1 MFVDFIRQTIPVNDS
16 EVVGDINQR
25 TRGTEFY
32 GMSSN
37 YVLLNQL
44 FSYAQLHLEQG
55 PVESEYQD
63 VSSRLHRPNPDA
75 HTSSSAPVHTTW
87 DLGSQATGFS
97 SGPGGRAGLV
107 SIVNLLSNE
116 EALIPPSRAK
126 TPQDLTAEELHHSQT
141 PRGLQRSLP
150 ASHDQ
155 GRSNLAGHA
164 QFSSRIPAFDTTPSR
179 EEASS
184 HTTLLTIKRRL
195 EREYVRNY
203 FHNLHYLHPMLDSS
217 DFMALCEDH
226 IWCVDAPNEKAKDRR
241 HFFALYNIVVA
252 VGALV
257 AGEDFSNEFGREL
270 SMYDESLRGHRRPS
284 PPFTSQMFSRIYFR
298 KSWTL
303 LGDVFEVC
311 SLESAQTLL
320 LMVRRRPPCIERY
333 ATER

>member
-1 MFVDFIRQTIPVNDS
+1 
-16 EVVGDINQR
+16 
-25 TRGTEFY
+25 
-32 GMSSN
+32 MSSN

-44 FSYAQLHLEQG
+44 FSYAQLHLEHG
-55 PVESEYQD
+55 PIESEGQD
-63 VSSRLHRPNPDA
+63 DSPRLRRPSFDA
-75 HTSSSAPVHTTW
+75 HGSSSAPSHATW
-87 DLGSQATGFS
+87 DLGGQTSGFS

-126 TPQDLTAEELHHSQT
+126 TPQDLTAEELQHSQT
-141 PRGLQRSLP
+141 HRVGLQRSLP

-155 GRSNLAGHA
+155 GRSNVAGHA
-164 QFSSRIPAFDTTPSR
+164 EFSSRTPASETTQSR
-179 EEASS
+179 EASS
-184 HTTLLTIKRRL
+184 HTTLLMAKKRL

-226 IWCVDAPNEKAKDRR
+226 IWSFDAPNEKAKDRR

-270 SMYDESLRGHRRPS
+270 SMYNESLRGHRRPS

-320 LMVRRRPPCIERY
+320 LMVGSCLLCIERGVL
-333 ATER
+333 TSV

>member
-1 MFVDFIRQTIPVNDS
+1 
-16 EVVGDINQR
+16 VVGDINQR

-44 FSYAQLHLEQG
+44 FSYAQLHLEHG
-55 PVESEYQD
+55 PVESEGQD
-63 VSSRLHRPNPDA
+63 DSFRLHRPNLDA
-75 HTSSSAPVHTTW
+75 RSSPSAPLHTAW
-87 DLGSQATGFS
+87 DLGGQTTGFNN
-97 SGPGGRAGLV
+97 GPGGRTGLV

-116 EALIPPSRAK
+116 EALIPPSRPK
-126 TPQDLTAEELHHSQT
+126 TPQDLTPEELHHSQT
-141 PRGLQRSLP
+141 PRAGFQRSLP
-150 ASHDQ
+150 ASLD
-155 GRSNLAGHA
+155 RERPNPASHA
-164 QFSSRIPAFDTTPSR
+164 QHAARFSASGTTTSR
-179 EEASS
+179 EASS
-184 HTTLLTIKRRL
+184 HTTLLVAKRRL

-226 IWCVDAPNEKAKDRR
+226 IWSVDAPNERAKDRR

-257 AGEDFSNEFGREL
+257 AGVDFSNEFGREL
-270 SMYDESLRGHRRPS
+270 RMYDDNLRGHRRPS

-320 LMVRRRPPCIERY
+320 LMVGPRISCIERDDKK
-333 ATER
+333 R

>member
-1 MFVDFIRQTIPVNDS
+1 
-16 EVVGDINQR
+16 
-25 TRGTEFY
+25 
-32 GMSSN
+32 
-37 YVLLNQL
+37 
-44 FSYAQLHLEQG
+44 
-55 PVESEYQD
+55 
-63 VSSRLHRPNPDA
+63 
-75 HTSSSAPVHTTW
+75 
-87 DLGSQATGFS
+87 
-97 SGPGGRAGLV
+97 V

-126 TPQDLTAEELHHSQT
+126 TPQDLTAEELQHSQT
-141 PRGLQRSLP
+141 DRVGLQPSFP

-155 GRSNLAGHA
+155 GRSNVAGHA
-164 QFSSRIPAFDTTPSR
+164 EFSSRTPASETTQSR
-179 EEASS
+179 EASS
-184 HTTLLTIKRRL
+184 HTTLLMAKKRL

-226 IWCVDAPNEKAKDRR
+226 IWSFDAPNEKAKDRR

-320 LMVRRRPPCIERY
+320 LMVGSCLLCIERGVL
-333 ATER
+333 TSV

>member
-1 MFVDFIRQTIPVNDS
+1 
-16 EVVGDINQR
+16 VVGDINQR

-44 FSYAQLHLEQG
+44 FSYAQLHLEHG
-55 PVESEYQD
+55 PVESEGQED
-63 VSSRLHRPNPDA
+63 SSRLDRSHLDVHESSPAPL
-75 HTSSSAPVHTTW
+75 HTAW
-87 DLGSQATGFS
+87 DLRGQTTHGS
-97 SGPGGRAGLV
+97 GGRAGLV

-126 TPQDLTAEELHHSQT
+126 TPQDLTAEELHHPST
-141 PRGLQRSLP
+141 PRAGFQRALP
-150 ASHDQ
+150 ALHDQ

-164 QFSSRIPAFDTTPSR
+164 QSSARLPASTTPFR
-179 EEASS
+179 DKSS
-184 HTTLLTIKRRL
+184 HATLLMAKRRL

-226 IWCVDAPNEKAKDRR
+226 IWSVDAPNERAKDRR

-257 AGEDFSNEFGREL
+257 AGEGLSKEFGREL

-284 PPFTSQMFSRIYFR
+284 PPFTSQMFSRTYFR

-320 LMVRRRPPCIERY
+320 LMVCRRLSCIERDS
-333 ATER
+333 TQC